1 MSEERRKGV
10 SLKVFLTPL
19 LSFRRVPSSHSQM
32 VEPQV
37 LLSLE
42 VMSDQGKVKFN
53 RWVIF
58 TNILS

>member
-1 MSEERRKGV
+1 MSEERRKRV

-32 VEPQV
+32 DEPQV